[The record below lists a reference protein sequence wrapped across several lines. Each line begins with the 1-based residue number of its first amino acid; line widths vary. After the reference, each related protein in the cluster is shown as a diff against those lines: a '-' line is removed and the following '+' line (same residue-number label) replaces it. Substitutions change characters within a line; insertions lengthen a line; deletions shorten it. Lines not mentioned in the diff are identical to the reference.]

1 MFLNSKECQ
10 NLVNLSCFVCG
21 YLVWALCIFSFRLL
35 SKIEKFMAPSR
46 VASKHMEI
54 QRTKFNENPLRKV
67 LLAGSMEKLQ
77 YPLRAWAFADND
89 KRIVHLAHPG
99 YSAGKSSEHIA
110 RPSDVNLLVSRIRNY
125 NTNTLS
131 ASIKGG
137 NFGLFASKFLACFTD
152 MMRFNSLISKHFE
165 FAAAGCLV
173 LSSNQDLAVL
183 KSVGFE
189 HMKTFV
195 AYNKTDPGKAISWVL
210 DPNNRETV
218 DRIRYAGYI
227 AHSRHLS
234 QNRSAFLDEHAQ
246 YVVAKAAGCPPL
258 FHIYTI

>member
-1 MFLNSKECQ
+1 M
-10 NLVNLSCFVCG
+10 
-21 YLVWALCIFSFRLL
+21 
-35 SKIEKFMAPSR
+35 PR
-46 VASKHMEI
+46 VRE
-54 QRTKFNENPLRKV
+54 FNGQDVANT
-67 LLAGSMEKLQ
+67 
-77 YPLRAWAFADND
+77 AWAFAEASHD

-110 RPSDVNLLVSRIRNY
+110 RPSDVNLLVSRIRNC

-195 AYNKTDPGKAISWVL
+195 AYNKTDPGK
-210 DPNNRETV
+210 
-218 DRIRYAGYI
+218 G
-227 AHSRHLS
+227 
-234 QNRSAFLDEHAQ
+234 F
-246 YVVAKAAGCPPL
+246 K
-258 FHIYTI
+258 